1 MRPPRHQRRKRRRRG
16 ISAKGGTA
24 TIRSTAGA
32 LALLLATGGAA
43 VSQQDVPL
51 DSPLIERERVLYVS
65 LDLVIHEQR
74 RRGWF
79 PARGIRAEDLK
90 VLVSGHAVELDA
102 FEDWCPAA
110 TGETPEP
117 DAAVRSVE
125 APAGGTDAPPV
136 SYILYFDLG
145 HLNVA
150 GYNLALDAAEDWAHR
165 IPRPEDRVM
174 IITSGLG
181 MRIVRPLVPAGDT
194 LERDLRVAMRGYGS
208 DPWANAEISRADE
221 IRGLVLDDSD
231 TAEETA
237 RALANTYASEDFFR
251 ARRDLENLQ
260 ALMTLFDAV
269 EGTKNLVLF
278 QDTLRFV
285 PGRQYPLA
293 DRFTDLDVQLRQ
305 LVRAANERNVRIYPV
320 VASGMNGPGEAPGA
334 FSGLAD
340 NALTMLASETG
351 GRVAEGSNDV
361 GLVFDEILE
370 DTSCFYRVG
379 FTLPARHDGDV
390 KRIQVLVRGGWG
402 FRVRHRQ
409 TIVDRTREAQE
420 IDRVRAAF
428 LDPERAHGLAV
439 HAAAAPLLDHVRG
452 SRVRI
457 QIEVPVGELLA
468 LRSGDGTRQARLQIG
483 GMLVPRLP
491 GSGAA
496 QGVMA
501 DVDTSRLPWRIA
513 SGATLS
519 MEDTGSV
526 AARQVA
532 LVEEVDAP
540 PGSYWLVGVVEDELA
555 QTVGASVVEL
565 QVAEQPAALG
575 PVHLATPAPETL
587 LVGSDER
594 PSERQGAPKRR
605 KVTLAP
611 PILPDRLLLR
621 NDPAIRREEGARIL
635 FAVCDP
641 ETDGKQPPGFGGW
654 RLERSLTCEAMPD
667 AVELTGSRL
676 EVEDEPC
683 FLLVEPI
690 VPGTLLPGSCTYEVT
705 LERPG
710 EAPEHRTLSF
720 RVLPVPD

>member
-1 MRPPRHQRRKRRRRG
+1 L
-16 ISAKGGTA
+16 
-24 TIRSTAGA
+24 AGA
-32 LALLLATGGAA
+32 LVLAAIGAAA

-51 DSPLIERERVLYVS
+51 DSPLIERERVLYIS
-65 LDLVIHEQR
+65 LDVVIHEQR
-74 RRGWF
+74 RGRWV
-79 PARGIRAEDLK
+79 PAHGIRAEDLK

-110 TGETPEP
+110 TGETPEQET
-117 DAAVRSVE
+117 ARSAE
-125 APAGGTDAPPV
+125 ALAGEPDAPPV

-150 GYNLALDAAEDWAHR
+150 GYNMALDAAEDWAHR
-165 IPRPEDRVM
+165 VPRPEDRVM

-194 LERDLRVAMRGYGS
+194 LERDLTAAMRGYGS

-221 IRGLVLDDSD
+221 IRGLVLDDSE

-237 RALANTYASEDFFR
+237 RALANAYASEDYFR

-260 ALMTLFDAV
+260 ALMALFDAV

-293 DRFTDLDVQLRQ
+293 DRFTDLDLQLRQ

-320 VASGMNGPGEAPGA
+320 VASGMNGPAEGPGA

-361 GLVFDEILE
+361 GLVFDDILE

-409 TIVDRTREAQE
+409 TIVDRTEEDQE
-420 IDRVRAAF
+420 VDRVRAAF
-428 LDPERAHGLAV
+428 LDPERSRGIAV
-439 HAAAAPLLDHVRG
+439 HAAAAPLLDHDRG

-483 GMLVPRLP
+483 GMLVPRRP
-491 GSGAA
+491 GPAAA

-513 SGATLS
+513 SGATLN
-519 MEDTGSV
+519 MDDTGTV

-555 QTVGASVVEL
+555 RAVGASVVEL
-565 QVAEQPAALG
+565 QVPERPGALG
-575 PVHLATPAPETL
+575 PVHLATPAPDTL
-587 LVGSDER
+587 LVESDKR

-611 PILPDRLLLR
+611 PTLPERLLVR
-621 NDPAIRREEGARIL
+621 HDPAFREDEAAQIL
-635 FAVCDP
+635 YAVCDP
-641 ETDGKQPPGFGGW
+641 ESAGKQPPGFDGW
-654 RLERSLTCEAMPD
+654 RLQRSLACGVIPD
-667 AVELTGSRL
+667 AVDLGGSRL
-676 EVEDEPC
+676 EVEGEPC

-690 VPGTLLPGSCTYEVT
+690 PPGTLLPGSCEYDVT
-705 LERPG
+705 LERAG

-720 RVLPVPD
+720 QVLPGPG